1 MRFWGVCVCIV
12 LCFLG
17 EQLPLLFPQSVMTSV
32 CWAKGEDNLDVK
44 DEVLSR
50 HDENSHWERNK
61 KRNLLGE
68 DGNVLTFNGDEEDV
82 LNFEKSE
89 TSPSLGLAW
98 GNFFRAVAIV
108 VTSLIGLLFVSSVL
122 RKNQFRRS
130 PSGLLEV
137 LEDLR
142 LDSKHEIIS
151 LRWGERIVLMAKSG
165 DRLVLLSELS
175 DDEDVRCY
183 LEKLDFLKS
192 QGSPRNIDLSKH
204 FLSMIREKFNR

>member
-1 MRFWGVCVCIV
+1 
-12 LCFLG
+12 
-17 EQLPLLFPQSVMTSV
+17 MTSV

-68 DGNVLTFNGDEEDV
+68 DENVLTFNGDEEDV

-89 TSPSLGLAW
+89 TNPSLGLAW

-130 PSGLLEV
+130 P
-137 LEDLR
+137 
-142 LDSKHEIIS
+142 
-151 LRWGERIVLMAKSG
+151 
-165 DRLVLLSELS
+165 LS
-175 DDEDVRCY
+175 
-183 LEKLDFLKS
+183 
-192 QGSPRNIDLSKH
+192 
-204 FLSMIREKFNR
+204 